1 MYQREVLGLAE
12 ARAAVEAALAE
23 AGKEPNRPQVIA
35 VVDDRG
41 DLIYFARMD
50 GALPLFTNMAIN
62 KAYTAARMQRDTA
75 SFGDWLKERGRDLA
89 MWTDSRLT
97 TTRGGLCIIKPGE
110 GYLPLGTKQGKIL
123 GGIGASGRS
132 GEEDEQI
139 ALTGLKAIKF
149 T

>member
-1 MYQREVLGLAE
+1 MYQREALGLAE

-23 AGKEPNRPQVIA
+23 ASKEPNRPMVIA

-41 DLIYFARMD
+41 DLVYFARMD
-50 GALPLFTNMAIN
+50 GALPMFTHMAMN
-62 KAYTAARMQRDTA
+62 KAYTAARVQRDTA

-89 MWTDSRLT
+89 VWTDDKLT
-97 TTRGGLCIIKPGE
+97 TVRGGFSIIKPGE
-110 GYLPLGTKQGKIL
+110 GYLPVGTKQGKLL

-139 ALTGLKAIKF
+139 ALVGLNAIKLS
-149 T
+149 

>member
-12 ARAAVEAALAE
+12 ARAAVEAALAK
-23 AGKEPNRPQVIA
+23 AGKEPNRPMVIA
-35 VVDDRG
+35 VVDERG

-50 GALPLFTNMAIN
+50 GALPMFTYMAIN

-75 SFGDWLKERGRDLA
+75 SFGDWLQEKGRDLA
-89 MWTDSRLT
+89 VWTDNKLT
-97 TTRGGLCIIKPGE
+97 PVRGGVCIIKPGE
-110 GYLPLGTKQGKIL
+110 GYLPIGTKQGKVL

-132 GEEDEQI
+132 GDEDEQI
-139 ALTGLKAIKF
+139 ALAALKAIKF

>member
-1 MYQREVLGLAE
+1 MHQREVLGLAE

-23 AGKEPNRPQVIA
+23 ASKEPQRPQVIA

-50 GALPLFTNMAIN
+50 GALPMFTDMAIN

-75 SFGDWLKERGRDLA
+75 SFGDWLKEKGRDLA
-89 MWTDSRLT
+89 MWTNSRLT
-97 TTRGGLCIIKPGE
+97 TTKGGLSIIKAGE
-110 GYLPLGTKQGKIL
+110 GYLPLGTKQGKVL
-123 GGIGASGRS
+123 GGIGVSGRS

-139 ALTGLKAIKF
+139 ALAGLKAIKF
-149 T
+149 A